1 MSEWEDAPVGA
12 VLVQFE
18 DGSAIVKSDGNQ
30 ADIEEMA
37 RFFADVEVGGIS
49 DEAQALIRVLVEH
62 ELTVKAYVP
71 KNEPRASARDHVWM
85 VANALQDLGVVD

>member
-1 MSEWEDAPVGA
+1 MSEWEDAPVGT

-49 DEAQALIRVLVEH
+49 DEAQTLIRVLVEH

-71 KNEPRASARDHVWM
+71 KNEPRASARDHVRM